1 MKLSI
6 ILASYDSG
14 LYHAGFGRGPD
25 AIIAGGLVDELVLR
39 GHDVVVEDIGE
50 IGDFQGREIA
60 TGFAV
65 CRAVAGKVDQA
76 RDDERFPIVLT
87 GNCLTAVGAVAG
99 DAADSIIWID
109 QHGDL
114 NTPETSS
121 HGFLDGM
128 ALATTLGLCWRPMTA
143 AIAGFQ
149 AIDPSRCMLVDARD
163 LDPDEKRLLDT
174 LPVVRAQCADAL
186 DKVGRLKAAGAARAH
201 LHLDL
206 DVHDPDV
213 LQVNRY
219 TKPGGPNP
227 GQLRQL
233 VCGLARSIPIVG
245 LTVSAYDPAFDPQ
258 AEVPPVVGELLVD
271 FLATIE
277 RL

>member
-6 ILASYDSG
+6 ILAPYDSG
-14 LYHAGFGRGPD
+14 LYHAGFGQGPD
-25 AIIAGGLVDELVLR
+25 AIIAGGLVDELTLR

-50 IGDFQGREIA
+50 VGDAQKREIA

-65 CRAVAGKVDQA
+65 CRAVAAKVDLA

-87 GNCLTAVGAVAG
+87 GNCLTAAGAVAG

-114 NTPETSS
+114 NTPETSAY
-121 HGFLDGM
+121 GFLDGM
-128 ALATTLGLCWRPMTA
+128 ALATTLGLCWRPMTS
-143 AIAGFQ
+143 AIPGFQ

-174 LPVVRAQCADAL
+174 LPIIRTRCADAL
-186 DKVGRLKAAGAARAH
+186 DAVGKLKAAGAVRAH

-206 DVHDPDV
+206 DVLDPDV

-219 TKPGGPNP
+219 TKSGGPNP
-227 GQLRQL
+227 DQLRQL
-233 VCGLARSIPIVG
+233 VCGLARSIPIAGVT
-245 LTVSAYDPAFDPQ
+245 LSAYDPAFD
-258 AEVPPVVGELLVD
+258 AKGEVPPVVGQLLGD
-271 FLATIE
+271 FLAAIE
-277 RL
+277 RT